1 MTDDERC
8 RLRNR
13 QNWLMA
19 EYDNYEK
26 LQRVCANDASLVR
39 KFQAEMDRLDDEAEL
54 IRRRLESEVDE

>member
-26 LQRVCANDASLVR
+26 LQSVCANDASLVR

-54 IRRRLESEVDE
+54 IRRRLESEDDQ

>member
-1 MTDDERC
+1 
-8 RLRNR
+8 
-13 QNWLMA
+13 MA

-54 IRRRLESEVDE
+54 IRRRLESEDDE